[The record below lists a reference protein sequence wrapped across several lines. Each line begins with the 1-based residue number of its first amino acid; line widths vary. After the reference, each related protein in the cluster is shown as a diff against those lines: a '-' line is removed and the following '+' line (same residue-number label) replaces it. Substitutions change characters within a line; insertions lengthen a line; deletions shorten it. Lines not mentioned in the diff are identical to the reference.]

1 MQRRKFLQLAGAT
14 MVAPAWMSA
23 ETGSTR
29 VDLRDSAIVLSEAAS
44 ARESKAA
51 QVLMEEAAK
60 RCGITWPV
68 GKARKSG
75 ANVNIY
81 LATRQSLGKLA
92 QRNLVSDSMLQGLE
106 AEGFLIKSGQDASGQ
121 WIAVIGND
129 ERGLLFGVG
138 KLLRLI
144 DFTRQSA
151 ILRGGALDIES
162 NPEYQLRGHQLG
174 YRPKT
179 NAYDAWTVETW
190 DQYIR
195 DLAVFGTNAIELI
208 PKRSDDL
215 PDSPHFPLPPDQ
227 MMVEMSRIAD
237 SYGLDVWIW
246 YPALDKDYSDPAI
259 VEFALKEW
267 GQVFAMLPRV
277 DAVLVPGG
285 DPGHTEPKYMLPL
298 LEKQRKNLRQYHPKG
313 QMWVSPQGFDA
324 SWMDEFLEIV
334 RQEHTKQ
341 WLDGIVFGP
350 QARLPIPELRK
361 ALPSNYP
368 LRYYPDITHSVQ
380 CQYPVP
386 DWDVAYA
393 MTEGREVINPR
404 PQGEANMLR
413 RFCPGTVG
421 FLTYSEGCNDD
432 VNKFVWSSLGW
443 DPKQSVADVVR
454 DFAHYFVG
462 PRDAEGFT
470 QGLLSLETNWVGP
483 LATNPGVEVT
493 LQQFQDIERT
503 CSPRVLGNWRFQQAL
518 YRAYFDAYVRRRLLN
533 EMALVQQAK
542 NVLST
547 ALGVGWGAVPL
558 GIGDGP
564 SKQPPNG
571 LDPEPLLAE
580 AQSILDQIIT
590 KPVASQLR
598 TRVMELGAALFQ
610 SIQMQL
616 DVERYQGEA
625 VERAT
630 NLDTLDAPVTDGMW
644 MRRQIICI
652 QKMTDPIEQMAAIR
666 EMLFRT
672 DPGPGGFYD
681 QLGNVASRHH
691 LVLGPGSVEDPDF
704 RRSPLLGFN
713 YPDELG
719 DAVPMAWKS
728 WAESISDAPLTMRYT
743 NLNPLTQY
751 KLRVVYSGD
760 SPEKKIGLVAN
771 DKIQIHPYMLRAW
784 PPAPQEFA
792 IPAGATA
799 NGEIKLVWT
808 REPGLG
814 GDGRGCQVAEV
825 WLIPTTTTE
834 RT

>member
-23 ETGSTR
+23 EIASTR
-29 VDLRDSAIVLSEAAS
+29 VDLRDSAVVLSEAAS

-51 QVLMEEAAK
+51 QVLVEEAAK

-68 GKARKSG
+68 GKTRKAG
-75 ANVNIY
+75 AHVTVY

-92 QRNLVSDSMLQGLE
+92 QRNLVSESMLQGLK
-106 AEGFLIKSGQDASGQ
+106 ADGFLLKSGQDASGH
-121 WIAVIGND
+121 WIAVVGAD
-129 ERGLLFGVG
+129 DRGLLFGVG
-138 KLLRLI
+138 KLLRVV

-151 ILRGGALDIES
+151 VLRGASLHLES

-195 DLAVFGTNAIELI
+195 DLAIFGTNAIELI

-227 MMVEMSRIAD
+227 MMVEMSRIAN

-246 YPALDKDYSDPAI
+246 YPALDEDYSNQAT
-259 VEFALKEW
+259 VESALKEW

-285 DPGHTEPKYMLPL
+285 DPGDTDPKYMLPL
-298 LEKQRKNLRQYHPKG
+298 LEKQKKNLRQYHPKG
-313 QMWVSPQGFDA
+313 QMWVSPQGFNA
-324 SWMDEFLEIV
+324 AWMDEFFEIV

-361 ALPSNYP
+361 ALPPNYA

-432 VNKFVWSSLGW
+432 ANKFVWSALGW
-443 DPKQSVADVVR
+443 DSKQSVADVVR
-454 DFAHYFVG
+454 DFAHYFIG
-462 PRDAEGFT
+462 PHSSEGFA

-483 LATNPGVEVT
+483 LATNSGVEVT

-503 CSPRVLGNWRFQQAL
+503 CSPQVLGNWRFQQAL

-542 NVLST
+542 DVLST
-547 ALGVGWGAVPL
+547 ALGVGWGAIPL
-558 GIGDGP
+558 GIGDPP
-564 SKQPPNG
+564 SKHSPNG
-571 LDPEPLLAE
+571 LDPEPLLAQAE
-580 AQSILDQIIT
+580 SILDQIIT
-590 KPVASQLR
+590 RPVACELR
-598 TRVMELGAALFQ
+598 TRVMELSAALFQ

-630 NLDTLDAPVTDGMW
+630 NLDTLDAPVTDAMW

-652 QKMTDPIEQMAAIR
+652 RKTTDPIAQITAIR
-666 EMLFRT
+666 GMLFRT

-681 QLGNVASRHH
+681 QLGNVANRPH
-691 LVLGPGSVEDPDF
+691 LMLGPGSAEDPDF
-704 RRSPLLGFN
+704 RKSPLLGFN
-713 YPDELG
+713 YPDESG
-719 DAVPMAWKS
+719 DTVPMAWKS
-728 WAESISDAPLTMRYT
+728 WAESISDAPLTMHYS
-743 NLNPLTQY
+743 NLNPRTQY

-760 SPEKKIGLVAN
+760 APKKKIGLVAN
-771 DKIQIHPYMLRAW
+771 GKIQIHPHMLRAW
-784 PPAPQEFA
+784 PPAPQEFP
-792 IPAGATA
+792 IPAEATA
-799 NGEIKLVWT
+799 NGELRLVWT

-814 GDGRGCQVAEV
+814 GNGRGCQVAEV
-825 WLIPTTTTE
+825 WLIPTTE
-834 RT
+834 LS